1 MEEKKVLRKQMNSLL
16 HSLPADVCAAGSSVI
31 CRSLWQSE
39 KYKTAKRI
47 MVFLH
52 MAGEVS
58 LDAFIDRAVKD
69 GKEIYVPRCLDEGRM
84 EGVRLYSLDAAVS
97 GRYGIR
103 TAAGGAPVCDR
114 RQLDWLI
121 VSGLAFDRQGH
132 RLGRGA
138 GFYDRFAENLHG
150 DIVWAV
156 AHGFQLIDSVPVEAH
171 DVSVSVIVTEKE
183 YISTI

>member
-47 MVFLH
+47 MAFLH

-84 EGVRLYSLDAAVS
+84 EGVRL
-97 GRYGIR
+97 
-103 TAAGGAPVCDR
+103 
-114 RQLDWLI
+114 
-121 VSGLAFDRQGH
+121 
-132 RLGRGA
+132 
-138 GFYDRFAENLHG
+138 
-150 DIVWAV
+150 
-156 AHGFQLIDSVPVEAH
+156 
-171 DVSVSVIVTEKE
+171 
-183 YISTI
+183 